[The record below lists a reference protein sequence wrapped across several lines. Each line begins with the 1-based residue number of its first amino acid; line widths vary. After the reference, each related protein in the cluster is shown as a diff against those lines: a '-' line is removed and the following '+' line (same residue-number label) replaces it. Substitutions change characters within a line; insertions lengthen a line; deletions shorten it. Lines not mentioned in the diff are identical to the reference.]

1 MLEWQDYIAKLL
13 SETSGFDGI
22 TLSLDDSSPEIGV
35 PPVIKASI
43 LMLDRMQANQ
53 GRLNIMVFPEKLQSI
68 FIFTLV
74 KLLYNIAEGKID
86 REYNP
91 EAFTPGERL
100 RLGNAV
106 AEFLG
111 TREKEGRTFIC
122 LRMAD
127 VDYYEAPLE
136 YLPLMQRTNAQRL
149 RSFERFGIAMRE
161 ARDRLPELNANEEY
175 LRLLADYKTHMESS
189 IVYMTSIINAKEM
202 ISNCKLCGKSVRDA
216 ILVGQ
221 ANYEGTVRN
230 VGVGQLGGTPAIV
243 LASDLYTVSAL
254 ARNRQPIQSV
264 IIDGSNANALLSQLD
279 ALDELIRTGVPI
291 TCVTDIVS
299 SFDLQPFL
307 NRGFNLW
314 RWDESCITDQL
325 YGVNPLLLDQKVKNC
340 AQKKVDYCS
349 VAGNEISTAI
359 RLLYAHRKE
368 MQSASAQMLKLF
380 DTLFSLS
387 FSALR
392 ETVPFEKAECA
403 QKHDALEECADWL
416 LREMDFLSDD
426 VFSDFSTVIECL
438 KKVFV
443 FGYSL
448 PKNEAL
454 RSRLKET
461 HHQRIALVVPE
472 RSNKNR
478 VSHYWNKWCRSFG
491 SSTTVEV
498 FYPAEYYGI
507 SNEKYDVTVVVSW
520 LKRAIMRKVLYSYN
534 TSAYMVLLYDYE
546 KRWKNYDTKKWSSAL
561 TNTQNRE
568 AIERS
573 LAKDDLQ
580 ISTSRFVMS
589 EQITDEAPQT
599 DEFSEIET
607 ILKENRYR
615 QYIARG
621 GQRPENETVEAIPVS
636 FVGGYLAFY
645 RVGHKI
651 VSASKIIEH
660 DAENIETKLPK
671 DLRMGEFVVV
681 RETDK
686 DLIRELADLILE
698 HSGKTEARELSS
710 IWKEALAM
718 ETPFLS
724 IEQIYERLQAVG
736 STRSYPA
743 VRSWLTDKEMI
754 APQTKQDLEHIA
766 AATGNDVLK
775 EKLPQVFDA
784 AQTVKRAHI
793 QAGKV
798 LSVQLRKRIVKALED
813 YGDIDPF
820 NIWEPIEMSVDG
832 IGQVRI
838 LKVIDIGDPVV
849 VDTTDTNRLIDE
861 E

>member
-13 SETSGFDGI
+13 SEASSFDGI

-53 GRLNIMVFPEKLQSI
+53 GKLNIMVFPEKLQSI

-74 KLLYNIAEGKID
+74 KLLHNISEGKI
-86 REYNP
+86 EKLYNP
-91 EAFTPGERL
+91 ESFVPGEKL
-100 RLGNAV
+100 RLGKAV
-106 AEFLG
+106 VEFLG
-111 TREKEGRTFIC
+111 IEERDGKTRIN
-122 LRMAD
+122 LRLSD
-127 VDYYEAPLE
+127 LLRYEAPLD
-136 YLPLMQRTNAQRL
+136 YLPFMQRTNAKTLSPDKKFQEEKKKAQEML
-149 RSFERFGIAMRE
+149 QN
-161 ARDRLPELNANEEY
+161 PNADNQY

-202 ISNCKLCGKSVRDA
+202 ISSCKLCGKSVKDT

-221 ANYEGTVRN
+221 ANYEGTIKN
-230 VGVGQLGGTPAIV
+230 VGTGQLGGIPAIV
-243 LASDLYTVSAL
+243 LGSDLYAVSAL
-254 ARNRQPIQSV
+254 AQNGHPVQSV
-264 IIDGSNANALLSQLD
+264 IIDGSNTNLLLPQLD
-279 ALDELIRTGVPI
+279 ALDELIRAGVPI
-291 TCVTDIVS
+291 TCVTDTVG

-307 NRGFNLW
+307 DRGFNLW
-314 RWDESCITDQL
+314 RWDESCITDRL
-325 YGVNPLLLDQKVKNC
+325 YDVTPLLMDQKVKNC
-340 AQKKVDYCS
+340 AQKTVDYCT
-349 VAGNEISTAI
+349 VAGDDISTAI

-368 MQSASAQMLKLF
+368 TQNASAQMLKLF
-380 DTLFSLS
+380 ETLFSLALA
-387 FSALR
+387 ALR

-403 QKHDALEECADWL
+403 QKQDTLEECAEWL
-416 LREMDFLSDD
+416 LREMNYLGET
-426 VFSDFSTVIECL
+426 VFSDFSIVIECL
-438 KKVFV
+438 KKVFA
-443 FGYSL
+443 FGYTL
-448 PKNEAL
+448 PKNEAM
-454 RSRLKET
+454 RARLKEA
-461 HHQRIALVVPE
+461 QYQWVALVVPE
-472 RSNKNR
+472 RSNKDR
-478 VSHYWNKWCRSFG
+478 VCQYWNHWCCSCG
-491 SSTTVEV
+491 LPSTIEV
-498 FYPAEYYGI
+498 FYPAEYYGL
-507 SNEKYDVTVVVSW
+507 SYEKYDVTVVVSW
-520 LKRAIMRKVLYSYN
+520 IKRAIMRKVLYSYN
-534 TSAYMVLLYDYE
+534 TSAYEVLLYDYE
-546 KRWKNYDTKKWSSAL
+546 KRWKNYDTKKWASAL
-561 TNTQNRE
+561 SNTQNR
-568 AIERS
+568 AVIERS
-573 LAKDDLQ
+573 LSKDDLQ

-589 EQITDEAPQT
+589 EQVPDEVPQT
-599 DEFSEIET
+599 DEFNEIET
-607 ILKENRYR
+607 ILKENKYR
-615 QYIARG
+615 QYTARG
-621 GQRPENETVEAIPVS
+621 GQKPENETVEAIPVS

-681 RETDK
+681 RETDR

-698 HSGKTEARELSS
+698 RSGKAEARELSS
-710 IWKEALAM
+710 LWKEALAM

-724 IEQIYERLQAVG
+724 YEQIYERLQAAG

-743 VRSWLTDKEMI
+743 VRSWLTDKDMI
-754 APQTKQDLEHIA
+754 APQTRQDLEHIA
-766 AATGNDVLK
+766 EATGNSVLK
-775 EKLPQVFDA
+775 EMLPQVFDA

-849 VDTTDTNRLIDE
+849 VDATDTNRLIDE

>member
-74 KLLYNIAEGKID
+74 KLLHNISEGKI
-86 REYNP
+86 EKVYNP
-91 EAFTPGERL
+91 ESFVPSERL
-100 RLGNAV
+100 RLGRAV
-106 AEFLG
+106 VEFLG
-111 TREKEGRTFIC
+111 IEERDGKTRIN
-122 LRMAD
+122 LRLSD
-127 VDYYEAPLE
+127 LLRYEAPLD
-136 YLPLMQRTNAQRL
+136 YLPFMQRTNAKTLSSDKKFQEEKKKAQDL
-149 RSFERFGIAMRE
+149 LQSA
-161 ARDRLPELNANEEY
+161 NAGNQY

-202 ISNCKLCGKSVRDA
+202 ISNCKLCGKSVRDT

-221 ANYEGTVRN
+221 ANYEGSVRN
-230 VGVGQLGGTPAIV
+230 VGTGQLGGTPAIV
-243 LASDLYTVSAL
+243 LAPDLYAVSAL
-254 ARNRQPIQSV
+254 VLNGHPIQSV

-299 SFDLQPFL
+299 SFDLKPFL
-307 NRGFNLW
+307 DRGFNLW
-314 RWDESCITDQL
+314 RWDETCITDQL
-325 YGVNPLLLDQKVKNC
+325 YDATPLLMDQKVKNC
-340 AQKKVDYCS
+340 AQKKVNYCS
-349 VAGNEISTAI
+349 VAGDEISTAI
-359 RLLYAHRKE
+359 RLLYVHRKE
-368 MQSASAQMLKLF
+368 TQNASAQMLKLF
-380 DTLFSLS
+380 DTLFALS
-387 FSALR
+387 FTALR
-392 ETVPFEKAECA
+392 ETVPFEKMECA
-403 QKHDALEECADWL
+403 QKQNTLKECSDWL
-416 LREMDFLSDD
+416 SKEKDYLSEAVFADFGI
-426 VFSDFSTVIECL
+426 VIECL
-438 KKVFV
+438 KKVFA
-443 FGYSL
+443 FGYAL
-448 PKNEAL
+448 PKNKAL
-454 RSRLKET
+454 QNWLTLSNP
-461 HHQRIALVVPE
+461 QRIALVVPE
-472 RSNKNR
+472 RSRKSR
-478 VSHYWNKWCRSFG
+478 VSNYWNCWSRRCRFPSEI
-491 SSTTVEV
+491 EV

-507 SNEKYDVTVVVSW
+507 SQEKYDLTVVVSW

-534 TSAYMVLLYDYE
+534 TSAYTVLLYDYE

-561 TNTQNRE
+561 SITQNRDV
-568 AIERS
+568 IERS

-580 ISTSRFVMS
+580 ISTSRFVVS
-589 EQITDEAPQT
+589 EQTPDEAPQA
-599 DEFSEIET
+599 DEFNEIET

-645 RVGHKI
+645 RIGHKI

-775 EKLPQVFDA
+775 EKLPQVFEA